1 MAWESGANRHIQAWA
16 KQITDAEDAIDVFYR
31 TCFDAGDA
39 CLLRKTT
46 DTSSADIRARVTALI
61 LSLQQAPV
69 SAIYD
74 GRAYL
79 VTAFIL
85 SEAIRQTLYAPI
97 TAYEPL
103 SVALA
108 QALEGNFTLLLSNA
122 NVLGPD
128 AAPDVC
134 TEPPATSPPQV
145 YTFAR
150 EATIGVA
157 CGDSQ
162 ASAPNRNTLAWA
174 ASAAG
179 TIANQSVTIGEAW
192 ANNPLIC
199 ADWPFAP
206 PYAFAGPFGS
216 PAPAANDT
224 SRAPLLIL
232 STRLDHATPLANAFA
247 LSRLHGGS
255 AVVVQES
262 VGHCAILSSVS
273 PCVNGILK
281 EYFRSG
287 TVPANGTVCADQ
299 QCKPEIPYKACPGL
313 LGA

>member
-1 MAWESGANRHIQAWA
+1 M
-16 KQITDAEDAIDVFYR
+16 
-31 TCFDAGDA
+31 
-39 CLLRKTT
+39 T
-46 DTSSADIRARVTALI
+46 DTSFADIRARVTARI
-61 LSLQQAPV
+61 QSLQQAPV

-74 GRAYL
+74 GRVYL
-79 VTAFIL
+79 VTAFIF
-85 SEAIRQTLYAPI
+85 SETIRQALYAPI
-97 TAYEPL
+97 AAYEPL
-103 SVALA
+103 SVALS
-108 QALEGNFTLLLSNA
+108 QALEGNYTLILSNA

-128 AAPDVC
+128 GSADVC

-162 ASAPNRNTLAWA
+162 ALAPARDTLDWA
-174 ASAAG
+174 AQASKQ
-179 TIANQSVTIGEAW
+179 IASQSETIGEAW

-199 ADWPFAP
+199 ADWPFTP

-216 PAPAANDT
+216 PAPPANST

-232 STRLDHATPLANAFA
+232 STRLDHATPLSNAFA

-299 QCKPEIPYKACPGL
+299 QCKPEIPFKACPGL